1 MGIRK
6 GTKLTGNPKN
16 KMLRIRIDEETNK
29 KLNAVCEARRK
40 SMSEVVRA
48 GIERLYAEIT
58 E

>member
-1 MGIRK
+1 LGIRK